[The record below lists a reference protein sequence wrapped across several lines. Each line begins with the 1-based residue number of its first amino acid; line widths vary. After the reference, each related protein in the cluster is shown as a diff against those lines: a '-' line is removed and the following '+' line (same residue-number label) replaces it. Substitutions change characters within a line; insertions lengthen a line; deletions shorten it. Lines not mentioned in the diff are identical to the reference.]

1 MTEVFMSFIKADNIC
16 RNFGEGF
23 SLKNISFEIDA
34 KGIYGFLGKKGA
46 GCSSLAK
53 VLAGAADIDD
63 GALLYNNGRMYVSA
77 RQDALMKGRIGY
89 VAEKPVFDG
98 DATVFEALDL
108 VGKAKK
114 VDPDKRFRQI
124 KEALEITGLTIKS
137 DVLTEELSLSERK
150 RLAIA
155 ASLLGGP
162 EVLIFDEPLRFLDA
176 RESAEIKSLI
186 AMLKSKKVVL
196 IFSSRPDDIGELCG
210 QIGIMSR
217 GELVLWQS
225 AEELLS
231 TLKENGLGG
240 LSAALEAFSGEE
252 K

>member
-1 MTEVFMSFIKADNIC
+1 MSFIEADNIC
-16 RNFGEGF
+16 RSFGEEF
-23 SLKNISFEIDA
+23 SLKNISFRIDA

-53 VLAGAADIDD
+53 ILAGASDIDG
-63 GALLYNNGRMYVSA
+63 GALLYNDSQMYANS
-77 RQDALMKGRIGY
+77 RQDALLKGRIGY

-98 DATVFEALDL
+98 DATVFEVLDL
-108 VGKAKK
+108 VGKAKR

-124 KEALEITGLTIKS
+124 KEALEITGLTLKGE
-137 DVLTEELSLSERK
+137 VLTDELSLSERK

-155 ASLLGGP
+155 ASLIGGP

-176 RESAEIKSLI
+176 REATEIKKLI
-186 AMLKSKKVVL
+186 AMLKSKRVVL
-196 IFSSRPDDIGELCG
+196 IFSSRPDEIEETCG

-217 GELVLWQS
+217 GELVIWQS
-225 AEELLS
+225 ADELLS

-240 LSAALEAFSGEE
+240 LFAALDAFSEE
-252 K
+252 AK